1 MCGVAW
7 LLFSACGGAVE
18 SSTPASEPRWYM
30 DCGDPACSGYGGPFD
45 GVPLCVD
52 EVLGEAC
59 DSVGTTC
66 DPVDGCNALVVCAT
80 EDPTAG
86 TAGCPISRRAA
97 KQDIRYLGAE
107 EIAALGAEARQV
119 RLARWTYIDDPSVTS
134 RLGFIIE
141 DVGGPASPLVR
152 PDGERVDLYGYT
164 SLAIAGLQAQQAEI
178 DALRAEIAALRST
191 LSAQGVD
198 GECSP

>member
-1 MCGVAW
+1 MLAAGW
-7 LLFSACGGAVE
+7 LLMVACGGEVE
-18 SSTPASEPRWYM
+18 SSPPAAEPRWYM

-52 EVLGEAC
+52 EVLGEVC
-59 DSVGTTC
+59 DSVGVTC

-86 TAGCPISRRAA
+86 TAGCPISRRSA
-97 KQDIRYLGAE
+97 KQDIRYLGAD
-107 EIAALGAEARQV
+107 EIAALGAEARKV
-119 RLARWTYIDDPSVTS
+119 RLARWNYTDDVSVTP

-141 DVGGPASPLVR
+141 DVGGEASPLVR

-191 LSAQGVD
+191 LSAQGDD
-198 GECSP
+198 GACAP